1 SLLRYLKEAEPSTFQ
16 PINVNLGIFPK
27 LEFSRRK
34 MPKPER
40 CAMYAERSRKDM
52 EEFMR
57 GRPD

>member
-1 SLLRYLKEAEPSTFQ
+1 LKEAEPSTFQ